1 MAEKKRSIVWAYFTP
16 VDKIIANCNVCKRDI
31 RHCNNTT
38 NMFKHMLKHEKENSE
53 LQRRR
58 TEHGNPT
65 STAGPEPVLGS
76 LHGSEPAEKLSLITS
91 CGRPIME
98 SIVGGSSMS
107 PSGSSMSIVYV
118 QTDSDGEIRL
128 LKPAIATTYS
138 RQKEDFQASSS
149 LSDSPVQEGKQSK
162 LDQSGGLEVAH
173 PPHNR
178 EVGVQVPA
186 GSCQRPYK
194 KVELPAVQLGAQ
206 HKWNGGGKCGR
217 QWLRRPRQTV

>member
-162 LDQSGGLEVAH
+162 LDQSGGLEAETDCL
-173 PPHNR
+173 NTL
-178 EVGVQVPA
+178 
-186 GSCQRPYK
+186 YK
-194 KVELPAVQLGAQ
+194 RMLELDCEKKMLEIKKLKLEIAQLE
-206 HKWNGGGKCGR
+206 HGKECKGMEK
-217 QWLRRPRQTV
+217 LNK

>member
-149 LSDSPVQEGKQSK
+149 LSDSPVQQEGKQSK
-162 LDQSGGLEVAH
+162 LDQSGGLEAETDCL
-173 PPHNR
+173 NTL
-178 EVGVQVPA
+178 
-186 GSCQRPYK
+186 YK
-194 KVELPAVQLGAQ
+194 RMLELDCEKKMLEIKKLKLEIAQLE
-206 HKWNGGGKCGR
+206 HGKECKGMEK
-217 QWLRRPRQTV
+217 LNK